1 MIVRAEVAFFFL
13 ATQLWL
19 AGQQP
24 VAGSSLICLR
34 NDGTHDGWVKKGT
47 V

>member
-13 ATQLWL
+13 AAQLWL

-24 VAGSSLICLR
+24 VAGSSLICLSK
-34 NDGTHDGWVKKGT
+34 DETHDGWVTKGN